1 MVTVGR
7 ELHKRYI
14 TACALDA
21 AGRVLAEHRRLEP
34 SLDTLGR
41 WLEGFPQ
48 PVQVAMAATLY
59 WHWLE
64 RQLTVR
70 GFAVIVAPP
79 YQVKVIW
86 QARTKTDPI
95 DARKLADLARVNLWP
110 AIWIPDP
117 ETRALRQRLRGRVCL
132 VRQRTVMRNR
142 MHAYLTAEN
151 WRCPELDLYSKAGQA
166 WLATV
171 DLPPVV
177 RGQVTLVLANHG
189 RLTTQIQALD
199 RHRKTTVRRDATARR
214 LQTMPGVGPFG
225 ALLLQAEIGPI
236 TRFGSAQ
243 ALAAYAGL
251 VPSTRSSGD
260 KTRHGAVGRGNPWLK
275 WLLIE
280 ALQTLKLAPG
290 PVGDHYRKLL
300 RAKGKPKATVAAA
313 RQFCTYLYWMLKE
326 EWSYTEWLRQHD
338 LRSDRPEVR
347 PMQPLGTAA

>member
-1 MVTVGR
+1 MVTVGLD
-7 ELHKRYI
+7 LHKRYI
-14 TACALDA
+14 TACAMDDA
-21 AGRVLAEHRRLEP
+21 GTVLAEHRRLEP
-34 SLDTLGR
+34 SLDALVR
-41 WLEGFPQ
+41 WLGALPQ
-48 PVQVAMAATLY
+48 PLTVALEATLY

-64 RQLTVR
+64 RQLTALGMHV
-70 GFAVIVAPP
+70 VVAHP
-79 YQVKVIW
+79 YQVKLIW

-95 DARKLADLARVNLWP
+95 DARKLAELARVHLLP
-110 AIWIPDP
+110 SIWIPDP
-117 ETRALRQRLRGRVCL
+117 PTRALRQLLRGRVFL

-142 MHAYLTAEN
+142 IHAYLTAEN
-151 WRCPELDLYSKAGQA
+151 LRCPELDLYSKAGQA

-171 DLPPVV
+171 ELPPVV
-177 RGQVTLVLANHG
+177 RAQVTLLLANHAL
-189 RLTTQIQALD
+189 LTTQIQVLD
-199 RHRKTTVRRDATARR
+199 RHIKTTVRRDATARR
-214 LQTMPGVGPFG
+214 LQTIPGIGPFG

-236 TRFGSAQ
+236 ARFGSAQ
-243 ALAAYAGL
+243 DLAAYAGL

-313 RQFCTYLYWMLKE
+313 RKFCTYLYWMLKE

-338 LRSDRPEVR
+338 RSEVR
-347 PMQPLGTAA
+347 PMQPPGSAA